1 MNFLDKNNIL
11 TENQYGFR
19 KNHSTCVALIY
30 LYDKMSLAIDN
41 QEFAVGVFQDLS
53 KALDTINHEVLFDK
67 LTYYGIREL
76 ALEWIKSYF

>member
-1 MNFLDKNNIL
+1 
-11 TENQYGFR
+11 
-19 KNHSTCVALIY
+19 
-30 LYDKMSLAIDN
+30 MSLAIDN